1 MKQYNETLQLFAAPL
16 QTTGTEGLSAEM
28 KTFYDGCLLD
38 NAEPNLVHEQFG
50 DEYPI
55 PQGRGKV
62 IEFRKFSRLNKAMTP
77 LTEGVTPERQH
88 PECDGQHRYR
98 AAVWRFYPD
107 VRHAGYDGAG

>member
-1 MKQYNETLQLFAAPL
+1 MKQYNERLQLFAAPL

-55 PQGRGKV
+55 PQGREVLIV
-62 IEFRKFSRLNKAMTP
+62 IGEGLAPQAIADRLGAELP
-77 LTEGVTPERQH
+77 VYGAALTSL
-88 PECDGQHRYR
+88 
-98 AAVWRFYPD
+98 F
-107 VRHAGYDGAG
+107 